1 VNEHCASRR
10 RWLIGIAVIFVLSG
24 LTTLPRLHAA
34 EQSDSLQPAGTPL
47 YPSDNERLGFGV
59 TRGIE
64 NYDVSP
70 LRAGWYVN
78 WGTAPQ
84 AAHPAMLDFAQIIRT
99 SNAGYSPN
107 GSALTSIIDRNP
119 GSLWL
124 IGNEPDCPYQD
135 NVLPANYARVYHDA
149 YQAIKGRDPTAQV
162 AIGGIVQATPL
173 RLQWLE
179 MAWNEYRA
187 RYGQVMP
194 VDVWNVHAFVLR
206 EVRPGHGREC
216 QPPGAT
222 EGGEWG
228 SGIPP
233 GVSVNCG
240 LWIGIDELDRLDLFQ
255 QNIVRFRTW
264 MHDHGQ
270 QNKPLII
277 SEYGILFNAE
287 LGYGYE
293 RVRNY
298 MLATFDYFL
307 STSDPSLGYP
317 ADDYRLVQRWAW
329 YSLDDDN
336 FVWGTTYSALM
347 DPDTRT
353 LYPLGYDFAR
363 YASAR
368 VTPYVDLQPAAFRA
382 STANPIA
389 YGQTGTVR
397 LQVDVS
403 NRGNT
408 ASAASQV
415 RFWDGNPDQGGV
427 LLGTVALPAVPVR
440 YASVATATLNWS
452 VAAQGNHTI
461 TVQVDPANQVTESR
475 EDNNRATFAVNFGT
489 VNLAVGAPGWQL
501 TRGPLRPGEAT
512 QITLNPVPVSM
523 TRPTPPS
530 TGLAIAPPAYRVTWY
545 DGDPDAGGQ
554 AIGSTTMP
562 APATFPAYRWTP
574 TQPWA
579 PVISEVTAF
588 GSARQVWLVVRLENG
603 AAETDPNDNRVAL
616 TIPAATDLTLV
627 QARQAEIPLSQPG
640 VPVDVQLRLRVANA
654 GTLAPSTQ
662 LSVALWAGTAPAGPA
677 IASTKLA
684 AEGDWTNPLTW
695 PGLEV
700 GTHAFVAWVDPEDDF
715 PESNE
720 GNNQLADVA
729 VVAGFRAHVPD
740 LGVVRPPGTNYVPL
754 LAR

>member
-1 VNEHCASRR
+1 MNEHRSKLVHRL
-10 RWLIGIAVIFVLSG
+10 RWLIGVTTILSA
-24 LTTLPRLHAA
+24 LFSPVVARHVQAM
-34 EQSDSLQPAGTPL
+34 EPAGTPL

-64 NYDVSP
+64 NYDVAP

-99 SNAGYSPN
+99 SNSGYSPN

-135 NVLPANYARVYHDA
+135 NVLPVNYARVYHDA
-149 YQAIKGRDPTAQV
+149 YAAIKGRDPTAQV

-179 MAWNEYRA
+179 MVWNEYRA
-187 RYGQVMP
+187 RYGQAMP

-228 SGIPP
+228 SSIPP
-233 GVSVNCG
+233 GVSANCG
-240 LWIGIDELDRLDLFQ
+240 LWVGIDELDRMDLFQ
-255 QNIVRFRTW
+255 QQIVRFRTW
-264 MHDHGQ
+264 MRDHGQ
-270 QNKPLII
+270 QNKPLIV

-307 STSDPSLGYP
+307 SASDPSLGYP
-317 ADDYRLVQRWAW
+317 ADGYRLVQRWAW

-353 LYPLGYDFAR
+353 FYPLGYDFAR
-363 YASAR
+363 YASLR
-368 VTPYVDLQPAAFRA
+368 FTPYVDLQPTAFRA
-382 STANPIA
+382 STVNPIP
-389 YGQTGTVR
+389 YGQTGTVQ
-397 LQVDVS
+397 LQLDVR
-403 NRGNT
+403 NQGNT

-427 LLGTVALPAVPVR
+427 LLGTASLPAAPVR
-440 YASVATATLNWS
+440 YAGVATATLNWP
-452 VAAQGNHTI
+452 VAGQGNHTI
-461 TVQVDPANQVTESR
+461 TVQVDPQNQVAESR

-512 QITLNPVPVSM
+512 QITLDPVLISM
-523 TRPTPPS
+523 TQPTPPGA
-530 TGLAIAPPAYRVTWY
+530 GLTITPPAYRVTWY
-545 DGDPDAGGQ
+545 DGNPDAGGQ
-554 AIGSTTMP
+554 VVGSTVMP
-562 APATFPAYRWTP
+562 APAAFPAYRWTP
-574 TQPWA
+574 TQAWA
-579 PVISEVTAF
+579 PVIN
-588 GSARQVWLVVRLENG
+588 SARQLWLVARLENS
-603 AAETDPNDNRVAL
+603 APETDPNDNRVTL

-627 QARQAEIPLSQPG
+627 QARQEEIPLSQPG
-640 VPVDVQLRLRVANA
+640 APVDVQLRLRVANA
-654 GTLAPSTQ
+654 GTRAPGAQ

-677 IASTKLA
+677 ITSTKLA
-684 AEGDWTNPLTW
+684 AEGDWTDLLTW

-700 GTHAFVAWVDPEDDF
+700 GTHPFVAWVDPEDDF

-720 GNNQLADVA
+720 GNNQIAGIA
-729 VVAGFRAHVPD
+729 IVAGFRGHVPG
-740 LGVVRPPGTNYVPL
+740 LSVVRPPGTNYVPM